1 MRREWNSLL
10 NRIGDNTYFLSWER
24 VAPAVKFLKHGSSIK
39 LLCATEGGEV
49 YGIAPL
55 RKASRSFKGRAIYN
69 VLESLSDRAFGILLA
84 ERKAECLN
92 KFLTHLYEQKDWA
105 FLYFNEVPETFS
117 VVDLLK
123 NNSRSIPHLEVKEA
137 EVSPY
142 LTIPASLDDFFGGL
156 PAKFRKDLRRSMRRL
171 EREHGKIELKNYSEL
186 GSIEKMM
193 EIFFDLHQKRWVAK
207 EGCSMFNIKRN
218 REMFLYEAKLFSEIK
233 CLRLDFLLVNDKP
246 ISAMYGFEHNGVMH
260 SLLTGF
266 DPNYASYSPNN
277 LHHFLVLERCIR
289 DKIEE
294 FNFFGGFT
302 SHKFKWCNT
311 FRRNYTFRFINNT
324 FCSNA
329 LNLGVHFAK
338 NPKFNN
344 LLPII
349 SF

>member
-1 MRREWNSLL
+1 M
-10 NRIGDNTYFLSWER
+10 SWER
-24 VAPAVKFLKHGSSIK
+24 VAPAVKYLKQGSSIK
-39 LLCATEGGEV
+39 LLCATEGGKV
-49 YGIAPL
+49 CGIAPL
-55 RKASRSFKGRAIYN
+55 RKSSRSFKGRSIYT
-69 VLESLSDRAFGILLA
+69 VIESLSDRAFGILLA

-92 KFLTHLYEQKDWA
+92 KFLTHLYEQKDWD

-123 NNSRSIPHLEVKEA
+123 NNSSSIPHLEVKEA

-142 LTIPASLDDFFGGL
+142 LTIPASLDDFFGSL
-156 PAKFRKDLRRSMRRL
+156 TAKFRKNLRNSMRRL

-193 EIFFDLHQKRWVAK
+193 EIFFDLHQRRWVVK
-207 EGCSMFNIKRN
+207 EGYGMFNIKRN
-218 REMFLYEAKLFSEIK
+218 RDMFLYEAKLFSEIK

-246 ISAMYGFEHNGVMH
+246 ISAMYGFENNRVIH

-289 DKIEE
+289 DKLKE
-294 FNFFGGFT
+294 FNFFGGFI
-302 SHKFKWCNT
+302 SHKFNWCHT
-311 FRRNYTFRFINNT
+311 FRRNYTFRFVNNT
-324 FCSNA
+324 LRSNA
-329 LNLGVHFAK
+329 LNLGVHFVK
-338 NPKFNN
+338 SPEIYN
-344 LLPII
+344 LLPKII